1 MSDQSDSED
10 SLVEFDWQVRCQ
22 GSLVIEVFKR
32 LEFRYDPEWQ
42 TRHETN
48 SASTTQEAVEIE
60 SKEVLYDRL
69 HQCLLPL
76 LWQHIT
82 TLEALLDA
90 EGLQREPV
98 SKLKLLSKLASEI
111 DRNLTQVISAVIVI
125 CPETLSEAEAEA
137 EADDHQLKQF
147 KVYRLVELRKMMYEH
162 VLTVGRVFYETHE
175 HIQRLGLSTSSRWFD
190 DEEGSAIEQA
200 TMEALDNI
208 ETFIEDLKRSDLDI
222 ADDVWKAWFP
232 FFNLL
237 LLSAIKLFMPT
248 TADTNR
254 LWYSARTL
262 VHEPLI
268 NLVRSA
274 IPIIKLSKLFF
285 YKLSSKGMNRSRS
298 FMGDLYT
305 EINSNQLN
313 DFCEGARVVSHLIT
327 RFFCSISRADM
338 NFGEGPIRT
347 RSLVDDTERLA
358 SHFDNLSLLLVR
370 YLIPLIQETDPLGP
384 EQNYY
389 KDWFGTWNAQFKLAI
404 HRFLQL
410 ISHLED

>member
-1 MSDQSDSED
+1 M
-10 SLVEFDWQVRCQ
+10 
-22 GSLVIEVFKR
+22 
-32 LEFRYDPEWQ
+32 
-42 TRHETN
+42 
-48 SASTTQEAVEIE
+48 
-60 SKEVLYDRL
+60 
-69 HQCLLPL
+69 
-76 LWQHIT
+76 
-82 TLEALLDA
+82 
-90 EGLQREPV
+90 
-98 SKLKLLSKLASEI
+98 
-111 DRNLTQVISAVIVI
+111 TQVISAVIVI

-137 EADDHQLKQF
+137 EADDHPLKQF
-147 KVYRLVELRKMMYEH
+147 K
-162 VLTVGRVFYETHE
+162 THE

-200 TMEALDNI
+200 TQEALYNI

-222 ADDVWKAWFP
+222 AEDAWKARFP

-262 VHEPLI
+262 IHEPLI

-298 FMGDLYT
+298 
-305 EINSNQLN
+305 
-313 DFCEGARVVSHLIT
+313 
-327 RFFCSISRADM
+327 ADM

-347 RSLVDDTERLA
+347 RSLVEKTERLA
-358 SHFDNLSLLLVR
+358 SHLDNLSLLLVR

-389 KDWFGTWNAQFKLAI
+389 KDWFGT
-404 HRFLQL
+404 
-410 ISHLED
+410 